1 MKDIFIIAR
10 QFAVNKEALLR
21 CPKTV
26 MEALQNVEN
35 IHQLT
40 EQEITAVANTLNV
53 PLVNNSLD
61 GIDIVDSLKQSFNDL
76 DGNNISE
83 KDLVVMERAAKK
95 SIEQHPNHIGL
106 LMLYL
111 AVTEKIN
118 KRREQFY
125 NIRARMKESST
136 YDEDRL
142 LILMLKF
149 NIITRK

>member
-1 MKDIFIIAR
+1 MKISK
-10 QFAVNKEALLR
+10 QFTANKKDYLSF
-21 CPKTV
+21 PKTV
-26 MEALQNVEN
+26 LEALQNVEN
-35 IHQLT
+35 IDQLT
-40 EQEITAVANTLNV
+40 EQDILSVANTLNV

-61 GIDIVDSLKQSFNDL
+61 GIDVVDSLKQSFNDL

-83 KDLVVMERAAKK
+83 NNLVVMERAAKK
-95 SIEQHPNHIGL
+95 SIEQYPNHIGL

-149 NIITRK
+149 NIITHRS